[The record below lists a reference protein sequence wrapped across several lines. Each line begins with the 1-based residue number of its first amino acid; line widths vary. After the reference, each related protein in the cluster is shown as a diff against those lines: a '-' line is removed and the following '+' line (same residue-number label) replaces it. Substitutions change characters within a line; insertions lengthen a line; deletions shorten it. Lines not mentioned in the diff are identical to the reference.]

1 EDRKKYHE
9 RIGDWWLTI
18 GGTINLTNYENV
30 KIELEGPAED
40 REEMVT
46 YLDDT
51 LAQFGRCNPA
61 TSDLIDSYRARV
73 LKKKEGAD

>member
-1 EDRKKYHE
+1 
-9 RIGDWWLTI
+9 
-18 GGTINLTNYENV
+18 
-30 KIELEGPAED
+30 
-40 REEMVT
+40 MVA

-73 LKKKEGAD
+73 LMKKEGAE